1 MSKIGQYHLKALH
14 QDAFKLIR
22 HIRTLVNMG
31 ALKKISHESVEGSY
45 TWVCIM
51 LRDRV
56 SLKKFDLIQKD
67 LESLGL
73 KMI

>member
-14 QDAFKLIR
+14 QDAYKLIR
-22 HIRTLVNMG
+22 HIRRLVNIG
-31 ALKKISHESVEGSY
+31 ALNKISHESVEGSY

-51 LRDRV
+51 L
-56 SLKKFDLIQKD
+56 KKRTTLIQFELIEKN